1 MWPRFYDKESKN
13 VYDLP
18 SRLLKDRIIFLN
30 EEIDDDVSGSI
41 VAQLLTLEAE
51 SPDLPITIYINSPGG
66 SISAGFAIYDVMNN
80 ISCPIITIAN
90 GMAASM
96 AAFLLSAG
104 SKGKR
109 YAMPNSSI
117 MIHQPLGA
125 ARGQATDIEIVAKR
139 IVGLKQRLTT
149 LLAQN
154 CGQTYKKMYAACERD
169 NYLSAE
175 AALKLG
181 IIDEII
187 KVKPEAFAV
196 E

>member
-1 MWPRFYDKESKN
+1 MWPSFYDSDSKT

-18 SRLLKDRIIFLN
+18 SRLLKDRIILLN
-30 EEIDDDVSGSI
+30 AEIDDNVSASV

-51 SPDLPITIYINSPGG
+51 NLEQPIMMYINSPGG
-66 SISAGFAIYDVMNN
+66 SISAGFAIYDVMNS
-80 ISCPIITIAN
+80 ISCPIVTIAN

-96 AAFLLSAG
+96 AAFLLSSG

-109 YAMPNSSI
+109 YAMPNAGI

-125 ARGQATDIEIVAKR
+125 AQGQATDIEIVAKR
-139 IVGLKQRLTT
+139 IVGVKKRLTS

-154 CGQTYKKMYAACERD
+154 CGQSYKKMYTACERD
-169 NYLSAE
+169 NYLTPEE
-175 AALKLG
+175 ALELG

-187 KVKPEAFAV
+187 TAKPKAWTEM
-196 E
+196 